1 MNGTDLARRSTIA
14 TASGLQAH
22 WFAAPLAAAIS
33 PWRACTSGSTPTG
46 GFAIGA
52 PTIILAMC
60 GLRLHFAA

>member
-33 PWRACTSGSTPTG
+33 PWRGCTGIDTDW
-46 GFAIGA
+46 GFAIGV